1 MAEVPVIDITKC
13 NGCGLC
19 VNVCTYNALILVD
32 QVVTLIEI
40 EGQECDWCAHCEA
53 VCTTGAITC
62 PFEIIIQG

>member
-40 EGQECDWCAHCEA
+40 EGQECDWCANCEA
-53 VCTTGAITC
+53 VCVTGAITC